1 MKKHILKINDVKAA
15 VLTCSDKG
23 SRGLRR
29 DTAGP
34 AVEKTLSRLQS
45 SGLDVKITAR
55 LILPDERKQIGA
67 MLKKW
72 CDTGIADVI
81 FTVGGTGMGPRDCAP
96 EATRDVMDKLCPG
109 IPELIRWESFKI
121 TKHAALSR
129 ATAGIRKKTL
139 IINLPGSQKAARQTS
154 AALLAILP
162 HAVELLR
169 GHTEH

>member
-1 MKKHILKINDVKAA
+1 MKKHPLKIKDIRIA

-23 SRGLRR
+23 SRGLRT

-34 AVEKTLSRLQS
+34 ATEKAVSRMES
-45 SGLDVKITAR
+45 RGLKVRIVKR
-55 LILPDERKQIGA
+55 VILPDDRKKIAGV
-67 MLKKW
+67 LRRW
-72 CDTGIADVI
+72 CDAGVADVI
-81 FTVGGTGMGPRDCAP
+81 FTVGGTGMGPRDSAP

-109 IPELIRWESFKI
+109 IPEFIRWESFKK
-121 TKHAALSR
+121 TKYAALSR

-139 IINLPGSQKAARQTS
+139 IINLPGSERAARQTAS
-154 AALLAILP
+154 MLLPILP